1 MTLPSYIITDI
12 LRILNNIAKYYEV
25 RQYCNFITDIS
36 LVCSE
41 WYKKIIPK
49 IKEYHLSTES
59 RDILNGF
66 KSFQRKDGFR
76 ISGSLVGGPSNID
89 LYSYLEVLI
98 LTNNEHIIWWLNY
111 DQSPKEKL
119 LQTFPNLHKVIVDSY
134 SSNVSLYHLKNI
146 THLRLNLTR
155 IADISNIVQLIQ
167 ITPQLK
173 TFNLVSSGFHDITKI
188 AQVVLAKG
196 SIRKIDFINGRLK
209 QSTLVNGLNSNT
221 ALKSLNVGCAL
232 ENENE
237 VDEIPISN
245 QSLRTLTMEGY
256 NNYFSIFSLWNRPSG
271 LQEWKFHEAFEA
283 TPQLIL
289 DYHPNLTCIECAQET
304 TEIDKILEMNLPK
317 LKSLRYIDLYNMHIP
332 NYSLVIKGLRTNQYI
347 TTVSFNSRVEHKD
360 ACKIID
366 INHPTLE
373 SLSFIQITAM
383 VFQQITE
390 SLKSNTTLKE
400 FRIDQNS
407 DFQNSQMYIPL
418 LCDLISSN
426 HRLSSIHT
434 KQYCI
439 IRYQITNQD
448 IELFRNVINDNFHH
462 LTSLTV
468 GVSQLDSIIQQY
480 LIRMYN

>member
-1 MTLPSYIITDI
+1 MTLQSYIITDI

-49 IKEYHLSTES
+49 IKEYHLSIEY

-66 KSFQRKDGFR
+66 KSFQRKNGFR
-76 ISGSLVGGPSNID
+76 ISGSLVGGPSNTD
-89 LYSYLEVLI
+89 LYPYIEVLI
-98 LTNNEHIIWWLNY
+98 LTNNEDIIWWLNY
-111 DQSPKEKL
+111 EQYPKEKL
-119 LQTFPNLHKVIVDSY
+119 LQTFPNLHKVIVDCY
-134 SSNVSLYHLKNI
+134 SSNVALYNLKNI
-146 THLRLNLTR
+146 THLRLNLTG
-155 IADISNIVQLIQ
+155 IAEIPNIVQLLQ

-173 TFNLVSSGFHDITKI
+173 TFNLISSGGQDITKI
-188 AQVVLAKG
+188 AEVVLTKG
-196 SIRKIDFINGRLK
+196 SLRKLDFINGRLK

-221 ALKSLNVGCAL
+221 TLKSLNVGCFL
-232 ENENE
+232 ESENEI
-237 VDEIPISN
+237 DEIPINN
-245 QSLRTLTMEGY
+245 QSLRKITMEGY
-256 NNYFSIFSLWNRPSG
+256 NNYYSIFSLWNRPSG
-271 LQEWKFHEAFEA
+271 LQEWKYHEEFEA

-289 DYHPNLTCIECAQET
+289 DFHPNLTCIECTHET

-317 LKSLRYIDLYNMHIP
+317 LKSLRYIDLFNMHNS

-347 TTVSFNSRVEHKD
+347 KTMSFNSRVEHKE
-360 ACKIID
+360 ACTIID

-373 SLSFIQITAM
+373 SLSFIEITAM

-400 FRIDQNS
+400 FRINQNS

-434 KQYCI
+434 TQHCVL
-439 IRYQITNQD
+439 RYRITNQD
-448 IELFRNVINDNFHH
+448 IELFRNVIKDNFHH
-462 LTSLTV
+462 LISLTV
-468 GVSQLDSIIQQY
+468 GVFQLDSIIQQY
-480 LIRMYN
+480 LIRMNN